1 MNANS
6 KSQKSRMIHIRLNE
20 NIHRRLK
27 VYAAEA
33 GMTIQQTVENLIRLR
48 LPSPERKKTKQ

>member
-1 MNANS
+1 
-6 KSQKSRMIHIRLNE
+6 MIHIRLNE
-20 NIHRRLK
+20 DIHRRLK